1 MTKETVEKVVIF
13 FAGDSGDGIQL
24 TGSQFTNTAALYG
37 NDLSTHVG
45 FVENRAI
52 FFNGKDT
59 FHTDLQA
66 FGDSSPRYTLNI
78 FYGEKVY
85 G

>member
-1 MTKETVEKVVIF
+1 MV
-13 FAGDSGDGIQL
+13 GII
-24 TGSQFTNTAALYG
+24 A
-37 NDLSTHVG
+37 VG
-45 FVENRAI
+45 YFGED